1 MKLPI
6 FVLALLCLSLNAFG
20 QFSLGIKGGVSQVL
34 TPTDTKDF
42 VSLAPTELNRISVGA
57 VSGQRK
63 ALGLSL
69 LGQNEKLFFML
80 DGMYT
85 QTTEN
90 FQLIASGLGRTTLD
104 PAVEFEYNTTN
115 LRLIATAGAKY
126 KNFRVGFGP
135 EISFI
140 MNQDENLS
148 QRKGFEF
155 EDSKYVG
162 GFNLLVGY
170 TFLDRFQVD
179 LKYVKYFESIGSSF
193 KFDGI
198 PLDFKS
204 SPSLIELTFGIYL

>member
-90 FQLIASGLGRTTLD
+90 FQLIASGLGL
-104 PAVEFEYNTTN
+104 
-115 LRLIATAGAKY
+115 
-126 KNFRVGFGP
+126 
-135 EISFI
+135 
-140 MNQDENLS
+140 
-148 QRKGFEF
+148 
-155 EDSKYVG
+155 
-162 GFNLLVGY
+162 
-170 TFLDRFQVD
+170 
-179 LKYVKYFESIGSSF
+179 
-193 KFDGI
+193 
-198 PLDFKS
+198 
-204 SPSLIELTFGIYL
+204 SLIHI